1 MFVHFYFLYFT
12 ALTKQTNMTI
22 KTKTTISLILTILVS
37 ALFIFSA
44 VGKMA
49 GTKEVIE
56 GAKAMGLTPATMRNI
71 GIIELII
78 TLLFASN
85 RTGVIG
91 GVLLLAYMGG
101 AIATHLEHG
110 QSVVAPIAIAVFVG
124 VVALFRFPELTLRIL
139 KK

>member
-1 MFVHFYFLYFT
+1 
-12 ALTKQTNMTI
+12 MTI

-44 VGKMA
+44 VGKIA

-71 GIIELII
+71 GIIEIII

>member
-1 MFVHFYFLYFT
+1 
-12 ALTKQTNMTI
+12 MTI
-22 KTKTTISLILTILVS
+22 KTKSTISLILTILVS

-78 TLLFASN
+78 TMLFASN

-124 VVALFRFPELTLRIL
+124 LVALFRFPELSNRLL
-139 KK
+139 GK

>member
-1 MFVHFYFLYFT
+1 M
-12 ALTKQTNMTI
+12 NMTI

-44 VGKMA
+44 VGKIA

-71 GIIELII
+71 GIIEIII
-78 TLLFASN
+78 TLLFASK
-85 RTGVIG
+85 RTGVLG
-91 GVLLLAYMGG
+91 GILLVAYMGG

-110 QSVVAPIAIAVFVG
+110 QSVVAPLVIAVFVG
-124 VVALFRFPELTLRIL
+124 VVAMFRFPELSNRLL
-139 KK
+139 GK

>member
-1 MFVHFYFLYFT
+1 
-12 ALTKQTNMTI
+12 MTI

-56 GAKAMGLTPATMRNI
+56 GAKAMGLSPATMRNI

-110 QSVVAPIAIAVFVG
+110 QSIVAPIAIAVFVG
-124 VVALFRFPELTLRIL
+124 IVALFRFPELTLRIL

>member
-1 MFVHFYFLYFT
+1 M
-12 ALTKQTNMTI
+12 NMTI

-56 GAKAMGLTPATMRNI
+56 GAKAMGLSPATMRNI

-78 TLLFASN
+78 TLLFVSH

-91 GVLLLAYMGG
+91 SVLLLAYMGG

-124 VVALFRFPELTLRIL
+124 IVALFRFPELTLRIL

>member
-1 MFVHFYFLYFT
+1 M
-12 ALTKQTNMTI
+12 NMTI

-124 VVALFRFPELTLRIL
+124 LVALFRFPEISNRLLG
-139 KK
+139 K

>member
-1 MFVHFYFLYFT
+1 M
-12 ALTKQTNMTI
+12 NMTI
-22 KTKTTISLILTILVS
+22 KTKTTISLMLTILVS

-56 GAKAMGLTPATMRNI
+56 GAKAMGLSPATMRNI

-101 AIATHLEHG
+101 AIASHLEHG
-110 QSVVAPIAIAVFVG
+110 QSIVAPIAIAVFVG
-124 VVALFRFPELTLRIL
+124 FVALFRFPELTLRIL

>member
-1 MFVHFYFLYFT
+1 
-12 ALTKQTNMTI
+12 MTI

-44 VGKMA
+44 VGKIA

-124 VVALFRFPELTLRIL
+124 VVTLFRFPELTLRIL

>member
-1 MFVHFYFLYFT
+1 
-12 ALTKQTNMTI
+12 MTI

-49 GTKEVIE
+49 GTKEVID

-124 VVALFRFPELTLRIL
+124 LVALFRFPEISNRLLG
-139 KK
+139 K

>member
-1 MFVHFYFLYFT
+1 
-12 ALTKQTNMTI
+12 MTI

-44 VGKMA
+44 VGKIA

-56 GAKAMGLTPATMRNI
+56 GTKAMGLTPATMRNI

>member
-1 MFVHFYFLYFT
+1 
-12 ALTKQTNMTI
+12 MTI

-44 VGKMA
+44 VGKIA

-124 VVALFRFPELTLRIL
+124 VVALFRFPELTLRVL

>member
-1 MFVHFYFLYFT
+1 M
-12 ALTKQTNMTI
+12 NMTI

-44 VGKMA
+44 VGKIA

-124 VVALFRFPELTLRIL
+124 VVALFRFPELTLRVL

>member
-1 MFVHFYFLYFT
+1 LFIFIFFT

-124 VVALFRFPELTLRIL
+124 VVALFRFPELTLRVL

>member
-1 MFVHFYFLYFT
+1 
-12 ALTKQTNMTI
+12 MTI

-110 QSVVAPIAIAVFVG
+110 QSVVAPIAIALFVG
-124 VVALFRFPELTLRIL
+124 IVALFRFPELTLRIL

>member
-1 MFVHFYFLYFT
+1 
-12 ALTKQTNMTI
+12 MTI

-56 GAKAMGLTPATMRNI
+56 GAKAMGLSPATMRNI

-78 TLLFASN
+78 TLLFVSH

-91 GVLLLAYMGG
+91 SVLLLAYMGG

-124 VVALFRFPELTLRIL
+124 IVALFRFPELTLRIL

>member
-1 MFVHFYFLYFT
+1 
-12 ALTKQTNMTI
+12 MTI

-124 VVALFRFPELTLRIL
+124 LVALFRFPELSNRLL
-139 KK
+139 GK

>member
-1 MFVHFYFLYFT
+1 
-12 ALTKQTNMTI
+12 MTI

-124 VVALFRFPELTLRIL
+124 VVALFRFPEFTLRIL

>member
-1 MFVHFYFLYFT
+1 
-12 ALTKQTNMTI
+12 MTI
-22 KTKTTISLILTILVS
+22 KTRTTISLILTILVS

-56 GAKAMGLTPATMRNI
+56 GAKAMGLTPATIRNI
-71 GIIELII
+71 GIIEIII
-78 TLLFASN
+78 TLMFASN

-124 VVALFRFPELTLRIL
+124 VVALFRFPELSNRLL
-139 KK
+139 GK

>member
-1 MFVHFYFLYFT
+1 
-12 ALTKQTNMTI
+12 MTI
-22 KTKTTISLILTILVS
+22 KTRTTISLILTILVS

-56 GAKAMGLTPATMRNI
+56 GAKAMGLTPATIRNI
-71 GIIELII
+71 GIIEIII
-78 TLLFASN
+78 TLMFASN

-124 VVALFRFPELTLRIL
+124 VVALFRFPELSLRIL

>member
-1 MFVHFYFLYFT
+1 
-12 ALTKQTNMTI
+12 MTI
-22 KTKTTISLILTILVS
+22 KTKTTISLMLTILVS

-56 GAKAMGLTPATMRNI
+56 GAKAIGLSPATMRNI

-124 VVALFRFPELTLRIL
+124 IVALFRFPELTLRIL

>member
-1 MFVHFYFLYFT
+1 
-12 ALTKQTNMTI
+12 MTI
-22 KTKTTISLILTILVS
+22 KTKTTISLMLIILVS

-56 GAKAMGLTPATMRNI
+56 GAKAMGLSPATMRNI

-91 GVLLLAYMGG
+91 SVLLLAYMGG

-124 VVALFRFPELTLRIL
+124 IVALFRFPELTLRIL

>member
-1 MFVHFYFLYFT
+1 M
-12 ALTKQTNMTI
+12 NMTI

-44 VGKMA
+44 VGKIA

>member
-1 MFVHFYFLYFT
+1 
-12 ALTKQTNMTI
+12 MTI
-22 KTKTTISLILTILVS
+22 KTKTTISLMLTILVS

-49 GTKEVIE
+49 GTDEVLKQMLKI
-56 GAKAMGLTPATMRNI
+56 GLDKDKTLYI

-101 AIATHLEHG
+101 AIASHLEHG

-124 VVALFRFPELTLRIL
+124 IVALFRFPELTLRIL

>member
-1 MFVHFYFLYFT
+1 
-12 ALTKQTNMTI
+12 MTI
-22 KTKTTISLILTILVS
+22 KTKSTISLILTILVS

-78 TLLFASN
+78 TMPFASN

-124 VVALFRFPELTLRIL
+124 LVALFRFPELSNRLL
-139 KK
+139 GK

>member
-1 MFVHFYFLYFT
+1 
-12 ALTKQTNMTI
+12 
-22 KTKTTISLILTILVS
+22 
-37 ALFIFSA
+37 
-44 VGKMA
+44 
-49 GTKEVIE
+49 
-56 GAKAMGLTPATMRNI
+56 MGLTPATMRNI